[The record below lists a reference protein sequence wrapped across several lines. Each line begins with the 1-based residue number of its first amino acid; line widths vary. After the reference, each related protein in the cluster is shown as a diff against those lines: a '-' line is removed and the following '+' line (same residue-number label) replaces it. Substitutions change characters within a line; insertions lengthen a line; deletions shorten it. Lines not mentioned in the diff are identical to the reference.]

1 MALAPALIHMRCW
14 LLLTGNLHPDCAERD
29 EAWVFLGF
37 IPPLKSPGT
46 SHSEAAK
53 RYRLQYYHDA
63 LRFLLQPL
71 VTCHKDGGFAL
82 TIEGR
87 LYWFVPFLAVMVQD
101 SKEGFVLCGQCLAG
115 GTAHPCRLCWVTKMD
130 SSDPTGSSARFRF
143 ASENQTIV
151 ALLRGSKGLT
161 NTQRAQRFSKLSI
174 LNVNSAF
181 TDVPFGANPYGINGA
196 AQADVLHQ
204 FLLGIMKRL
213 VVNLFKLIVSK
224 KNPSVLVK
232 KNAKLKLMTQAPRV
246 LGKGNAENAE
256 ILKPMAVRGDAA
268 RLTIRRLRL
277 RKKLN
282 IPSNSSDDELL
293 SESPS
298 LNEGASTEEDSG
310 GGAGAS
316 VHLRQRRKVGEVESS
331 DDDED
336 DEHDEDVEEEEE
348 EEIEEEERAAG
359 EDFPGK
365 ANGGSVAPR
374 TNSKRKA
381 PGGGFNPHGQWG
393 GYKQVRAMQ
402 QTTCH
407 IVFYSFI
414 PRVFAAECQS
424 KSHR

>member
-101 SKEGFVLCGQCLAG
+101 SKEGFVLCGQCLGG

-224 KNPSVLVK
+224 KDPSVLVK
-232 KNAKLKLMTQAPRV
+232 KNAKLKLMTQAPRA

-268 RLTIRRLRL
+268 TGFELDIITMVLLGGVSIFGGRGTIIGVLFSILIVLNLRNGMAL
-277 RKKLN
+277 VN
-282 IPSNSSDDELL
+282 VTGHIQTAVIGILL
-293 SESPS
+293 IMSVLGPNLVERMRSTG
-298 LNEGASTEEDSG
+298 LAKAS
-310 GGAGAS
+310 A
-316 VHLRQRRKVGEVESS
+316 
-331 DDDED
+331 
-336 DEHDEDVEEEEE
+336 
-348 EEIEEEERAAG
+348 
-359 EDFPGK
+359 
-365 ANGGSVAPR
+365 
-374 TNSKRKA
+374 
-381 PGGGFNPHGQWG
+381 
-393 GYKQVRAMQ
+393 
-402 QTTCH
+402 
-407 IVFYSFI
+407 
-414 PRVFAAECQS
+414 
-424 KSHR
+424 